1 MTRGDVYMIDFG
13 IPYVSEPGR
22 HRPVVIVQ
30 SDKDNLNALNTRIVV
45 PHYVVKD

>member
-13 IPYVSEPGR
+13 IPYGSEPGR

-30 SDKDNLNALNTRIVV
+30 SDKRFCSFNSSSYHCR
-45 PHYVVKD
+45 